1 MISYNTSAVIDS
13 SLVLYLDAANKR
25 SYPGSGT
32 TWADLSPNK
41 YDFTINA
48 SAFVAAS
55 TGTPAHFNFEGSY
68 GAATRG
74 SDVPNAANGTFM
86 VFTTIKNSTSDWRTL
101 TRGASNDHQVIIA
114 YNSNTLGMYDND
126 AGGFQS
132 CGFDITSL
140 PNPYT
145 QFNCLIWKLSQSSP
159 YYQFAYNSTNF
170 ANTITN
176 AYATFNNGFNII
188 GAYQGGSQYWG
199 KIAIFM
205 YYNRHLTNDEI
216 IRNFNAHRGRFGV

>member
-13 SLVLYLDAANKR
+13 SLVLYLD
-25 SYPGSGT
+25 
-32 TWADLSPNK
+32 ADLSPNK